1 MLRNPFSKQG
11 VYRHMRDAFGAR
23 RELPMA
29 DMPLADDNDYIVTLL
44 AIMHA
49 DSRDCFYRIKPS
61 ARAAGGAPACGK
73 TPERPND
80 FVKAGCYSL
89 PDVCFEVRK
98 EAG

>member
-1 MLRNPFSKQG
+1 
-11 VYRHMRDAFGAR
+11 
-23 RELPMA
+23 
-29 DMPLADDNDYIVTLL
+29 
-44 AIMHA
+44 MHA

-61 ARAAGGAPACGK
+61 RQGGQEALLHAEK

-89 PDVCFEVRK
+89 PDVCFEIEK